1 MKNRTLIPRKWR
13 LARRGLS
20 ARVLAGLFAA
30 WLAVALV
37 PVPAF
42 AASPADSRA
51 GFETWLAG
59 LRIEA
64 RDRGISEA
72 TLEAAFAGLQP
83 IARVIELDR
92 RQPEF
97 TRTFWSYLERRVTA
111 RRIERGAELLARHG
125 ALLAEV
131 EARYGVQ
138 PRFLVAFWAL
148 ESNFGDYMGDY
159 PVIGALATLAY
170 DERRANFFRAE
181 LLNALA
187 ILEAGHTTAEAMQ
200 GSWAGAMGQPQFM
213 PSTFVH
219 YAVDFDGDGR
229 RDIWQSLPDVF
240 ASSANFLKNI
250 EWNGERTWGRE
261 VRLPA
266 GFDWDL
272 AGLERPRPLS
282 EWQNLG
288 VRRAGGRNLPGVDI
302 AGSIILPAGHRGPAF
317 LVYRN
322 FHAILGWNR
331 SLLYAISV
339 GHLAD
344 RIAGKGPLS
353 AARPA
358 EERALSRDEVEEMQA
373 RLLALGFD
381 PGTPDGV
388 VGSRTRAALRAFQHA
403 AGLPA
408 DGYPDFELLETLRR
422 HRDG

>member
-1 MKNRTLIPRKWR
+1 MARRR
-13 LARRGLS
+13 LAAG
-20 ARVLAGLFAA
+20 VLAGLLAA
-30 WLAVALV
+30 WPAIALAPAS
-37 PVPAF
+37 AF
-42 AASPADSRA
+42 AAAPAGSRA
-51 GFETWLAG
+51 DFATWLAD

-64 RDRGISEA
+64 QDRGISEA
-72 TLEAAFAGLQP
+72 TLEAAFAGLEP

-97 TRTFWSYLERRVTA
+97 TRTFWSYLERRVTPQ
-111 RRIERGAELLARHG
+111 RIERGAELLARHG
-125 ALLAEV
+125 ALLARV
-131 EARYGVQ
+131 QARYGVP

-148 ESNFGDYMGDY
+148 ESNFGDHTGNY
-159 PVIGALATLAY
+159 PVIGSLATLAY
-170 DERRANFFRAE
+170 DERRAAFFRAE

-187 ILEAGHTTAEAMQ
+187 ILDTGHTTAQAMQ

-213 PSTFVH
+213 PSTFARF
-219 YAVDFDGDGR
+219 AVDFDGDGR

-250 EWNGERTWGRE
+250 GWDGERTWGRE

-272 AGLERPRPLS
+272 AGLDRPKPLS
-282 EWQNLG
+282 VWQGLG
-288 VRRAGGRNLPGVDI
+288 VRRADGRNLPGVDI
-302 AGSIILPAGHRGPAF
+302 SGSIILPAGHKGPAF

-344 RIAGKGPLS
+344 RIAGMGPLR

-388 VGSRTRAALRAFQHA
+388 VGTRTRAALRAFQHA
-403 AGLPA
+403 AELPA
-408 DGYPDFELLETLRR
+408 DGYPDIELLETLRR
-422 HRDG
+422 DGDG